1 MDLKRSRAGML
12 KKLKKLCHKISERLT
27 PYSLDY
33 VEYFPRTFHLPL
45 YLGLNKFGI
54 LIA

>member
-27 PYSLDY
+27 PWKPNY
-33 VEYFPRTFHLPL
+33 VDYFPRTFHFTL